1 MKIILLCGAGLSTSL
16 LAKKMQAEAVKQN
29 KDITVE
35 AIAYSDADDSLEEA
49 DLYLLGPQIEY
60 YLDRLKEMV
69 PDRPCAVVDMTIYGL
84 MDGKRALAFALKEME
99 RWNA

>member
-16 LAKKMQAEAVKQN
+16 LAKKMQAEAVKQG
-29 KDITVE
+29 KEITVK

-60 YLDRLKEMV
+60 YLDRLKDSV
-69 PDRPCAVVDMTIYGL
+69 PDHPCAVIDMGIYGL
-84 MDGKRALAFALKEME
+84 MDGKRALAFALKEIE
-99 RWNA
+99 RWNG